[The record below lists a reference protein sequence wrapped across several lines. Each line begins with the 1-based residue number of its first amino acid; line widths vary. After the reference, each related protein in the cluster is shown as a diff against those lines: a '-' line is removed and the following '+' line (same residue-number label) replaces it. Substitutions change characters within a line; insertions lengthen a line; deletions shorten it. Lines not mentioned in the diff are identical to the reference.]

1 MAAVD
6 EERPLIED
14 DDALVVQVLP
24 LSLSL
29 LSVCVCVCVRFVL
42 FFSQS
47 MACGVFVSLYFL

>member
-14 DDALVVQVLP
+14 DGALVVQVLSLSLS

-29 LSVCVCVCVRFVL
+29 LSVCVCQICTFL
-42 FFSQS
+42 FSVN
-47 MACGVFVSLYFL
+47 GVWCLFYD